1 MTSPAAEA
9 AAPEPS
15 AWSSGRAVSRKAL
28 FLGFLR
34 IGVTAFGGVAP
45 IARFELVERRRWL
58 SDAEYATLLGIGK
71 VLPGAN
77 TINVAVMVGDRFQ
90 GPWGALIAV
99 VALIA
104 MPIVIAVALVSV
116 YARYAAYPLVQAAM
130 TGAGAAAAGMVV
142 GTGLKM
148 AAGLGRTVVAVAA
161 CGLTLLAIGVLRWP
175 MIPVLLVLAPAA
187 VAGMAWAE
195 LRPPAPRR

>member
-1 MTSPAAEA
+1 MTPVSDPEA
-9 AAPEPS
+9 S
-15 AWSSGRAVSRKAL
+15 AWSSGRVVSRKAL

-45 IARFELVERRRWL
+45 IARYELVERHRWV

-90 GPWGALIAV
+90 GVIGSVIAV
-99 VALIA
+99 VALVA

-116 YARYAAYPLVQAAM
+116 YATYSAYPIVRAIM
-130 TGAGAAAAGMVV
+130 TGAGAAAAGMVI

-148 AAGLGRTVVAVAA
+148 TQGLSRTVVALGA
-161 CGLTLLAIGVLRWP
+161 CGLTLLTIGVLRWP
-175 MIPVLLVLAPAA
+175 MIPVLLVVAPLSVAA
-187 VAGMAWAE
+187 TAWVE
-195 LRPPAPRR
+195 LRKRGPRHEG